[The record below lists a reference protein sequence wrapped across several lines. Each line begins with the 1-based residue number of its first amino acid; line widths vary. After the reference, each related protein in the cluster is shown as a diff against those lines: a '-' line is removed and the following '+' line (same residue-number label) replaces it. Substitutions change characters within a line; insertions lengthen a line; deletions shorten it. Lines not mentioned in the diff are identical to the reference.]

1 MPASATLGAVCVA
14 LAVLVPLLEVL
25 AGSTGRVWPF
35 WLGLILA
42 VIGVGLRLE
51 AAIRARTGSD
61 ARARTA
67 EPEATRARPSR

>member
-1 MPASATLGAVCVA
+1 MPASATLGTICLA

-25 AGSTGRVWPF
+25 AGATGRVWPF

-51 AAIRARTGSD
+51 AVLASRAESQVPDDTSQ
-61 ARARTA
+61 AR
-67 EPEATRARPSR
+67 S